1 LSIVQK
7 EVDMKRLIAILV
19 LALGV
24 AMPASAT
31 FLYTYTANNFMSAT
45 GVVFSGELQ
54 FTEPA
59 LLTSATTV
67 SSFIVNTLTA
77 TQGGESAKAVSICL
91 APMAGE
97 TCLGASGPIITTQF
111 GAPLNLT
118 ETQAVPQFTTV
129 GTYGI
134 PALNLTITIPEPA
147 TLALLGIGLAGL
159 GFSRRAR
166 KQ

>member
-1 LSIVQK
+1 
-7 EVDMKRLIAILV
+7 MKRLIAILV

-24 AMPASAT
+24 AMPASAN

-54 FTEPA
+54 FTEPV

-67 SSFIVNTLTA
+67 SSFLVNTLTA
-77 TQGGESAKAVSICL
+77 TQGGQTSKATSICL

-111 GAPLNLT
+111 GAPFNGT
-118 ETQAVPQFTTV
+118 ETQGLPQFTTV

-134 PALNLTITIPEPA
+134 AALNLTITVVPEPA
-147 TLALLGIGLAGL
+147 SLLLFATGLAALLAA
-159 GFSRRAR
+159 RRR
-166 KQ
+166 RGR